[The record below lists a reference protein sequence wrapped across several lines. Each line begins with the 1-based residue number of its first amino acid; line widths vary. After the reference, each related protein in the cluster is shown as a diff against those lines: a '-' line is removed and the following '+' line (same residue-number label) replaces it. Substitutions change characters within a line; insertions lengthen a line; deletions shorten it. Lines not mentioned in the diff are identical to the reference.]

1 MHKSKGSITDGVAK
15 VFILCFAISI
25 LLILLFSLLSAL
37 ILDNLNDPTKNL
49 GLFSLGAMILSA
61 LMSGAI
67 CSRIKSEGGLR
78 FASLVGL
85 AVLLLMLLISVIL
98 SKGKVSLAAFM
109 NYGCYFGCYA
119 LLSYFGGKGGRSK
132 KRRKRR

>member
-15 VFILCFAISI
+15 VFILCFAISV
-25 LLILLFSLLSAL
+25 LLLLLFSLLSAL

-85 AVLLLMLLISVIL
+85 AVLLLMLLINVIL

-109 NYGCYFGCYA
+109 NYGCYFATYI
-119 LLSYFGGKGGRSK
+119 LSAYVG
-132 KRRKRR
+132 RKRDGHRKHRH